1 MMSQAKSQ
9 LAPLERAVRRRYRF
23 MLFPAFL
30 LMAVFFVWP
39 LLGMMGRSFYTSHV
53 TLANYAEI
61 LSQPVYFYVIW
72 ITFRMAAYVTALC
85 VLIGYPVA
93 YMLAH
98 VSRRT
103 MNLLLI
109 AVVLP
114 YFTSVIVRTYAWMV
128 LLGREG
134 LVNQYLGMFGF
145 GRANLLYNQTGVL
158 IGMTYVLLPLMIL
171 TLLTVMRGID
181 QGLIRAALSLG
192 ASPFYAFRRVYL
204 PLSLPGLAGGMLLT
218 FILAV
223 GFYIT
228 PALMGGSGD
237 VTIAMLIQREVEISV
252 NWPFASALAV
262 ILLIV
267 TLVAFA
273 LYGRFVRLE
282 RLLKS
287 VG

>member
-1 MMSQAKSQ
+1 MSQANSQ
-9 LAPLERAVRRRYRF
+9 LAPLERAVRRRYRL
-23 MLFPAFL
+23 MLLPAFL

-39 LLGMMGRSFYTSHV
+39 LVGMMGRSFYTDHI
-53 TLANYAEI
+53 TLANYANI

-181 QGLIRAALSLG
+181 QGLVRAALSLG

-252 NWPFASALAV
+252 NWPFAAALAV

-267 TLVAFA
+267 TLAAFA

>member
-1 MMSQAKSQ
+1 
-9 LAPLERAVRRRYRF
+9 
-23 MLFPAFL
+23 MLLPAFL

-39 LLGMMGRSFYTSHV
+39 LVGMMGRSFYTNHV
-53 TLANYAEI
+53 TLDNYANI

-145 GRANLLYNQTGVL
+145 GHANLLYNQTGVL

-252 NWPFASALAV
+252 NWPFAAALAV

-267 TLVAFA
+267 TLAAFA